1 MGQCSCRRSA
11 GGPAGGLAPLPHAGC
26 RESGP
31 LGAGA
36 GLRAVF
42 PDKAVLPGTTSGQ
55 WLLRAARRRSHGF
68 WIQWGPSKGG
78 VCPGALH
85 GAARDTSGRQSGQ
98 TPLLTGIT
106 PRTSSHLRPGTH
118 PRSGC
123 RASLWL
129 PRPST
134 VSWGGGVE
142 GDSLCPTHLSG
153 TNQLSTPWALPEESC
168 RGSPGADMRLD
179 KDEGI
184 DLGHPH
190 FSGVSW
196 EPGRSSSPHRARMVP
211 EWPRQMVK

>member
-1 MGQCSCRRSA
+1 MLSGSVFLQEER
-11 GGPAGGLAPLPHAGC
+11 GGDLQVAWLPSHDRLQGEWA
-26 RESGP
+26 SGSW
-31 LGAGA
+31 A

-85 GAARDTSGRQSGQ
+85 GAARDMSGRHSGQ

-106 PRTSSHLRPGTH
+106 PRTPSHLRPGTH

-129 PRPST
+129 PRPSA
-134 VSWGGGVE
+134 VSWGGR
-142 GDSLCPTHLSG
+142 SG
-153 TNQLSTPWALPEESC
+153 R
-168 RGSPGADMRLD
+168 RGSVPHTPVRHKPAEHTLGTSRSLA
-179 KDEGI
+179 EGVQ
-184 DLGHPH
+184 G
-190 FSGVSW
+190 
-196 EPGRSSSPHRARMVP
+196 
-211 EWPRQMVK
+211 QT

>member
-134 VSWGGGVE
+134 VSWGGR
-142 GDSLCPTHLSG
+142 SG
-153 TNQLSTPWALPEESC
+153 RGQSVPHTPVRHKPAEHTLGTSRRVLQRES
-168 RGSPGADMRLD
+168 RGRHEAGQGR
-179 KDEGI
+179 
-184 DLGHPH
+184 GH
-190 FSGVSW
+190 
-196 EPGRSSSPHRARMVP
+196 
-211 EWPRQMVK
+211 